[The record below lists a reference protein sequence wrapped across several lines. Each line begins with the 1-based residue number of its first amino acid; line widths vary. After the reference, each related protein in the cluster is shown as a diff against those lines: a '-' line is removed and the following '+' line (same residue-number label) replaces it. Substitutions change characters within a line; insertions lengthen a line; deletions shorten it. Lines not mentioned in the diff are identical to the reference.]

1 MIEMKNSGVD
11 WIGKI
16 PAHWKVKRLKDI
28 AYLYSGLTG
37 KSGDDFTPEQEPGT
51 KPYIPFTNVLNNNEV
66 NPQIVGYVRINEQEQ
81 QNKVQ
86 ENDLIFLMSSEDY
99 ESIAKASVVSQK
111 IGEVYLN
118 SFCRG
123 LRLTSKQIYS
133 KFLNYLLSANNSRDA
148 LRFEARGFTRI
159 NIKIDK
165 IASHFIFNP
174 PIAEQQAIADYLDN
188 KTAEIDKQ
196 ISLLEQKQ
204 NAYTKL
210 KQSLISQVVTR
221 GLNPNAPLKNSG
233 IDWIGEIPAHWE
245 VKRIKDIVT
254 SGSGTTPKSSNEK
267 YYDNG
272 IYPWL
277 ITGDVQNNVITSNDI
292 FITDLA
298 VSEVTNLKL
307 FPPKTVLL
315 AMYGGGTIGN
325 VGLMTYPAYIN
336 QACCAL
342 IPSKNIAEKYL
353 FYYLLNK
360 QKRIIST
367 GVGGTQINLSQN
379 KIVAYPIAIPPIEE
393 QQAIADYLDEKTA
406 EIDEQISNIDKKI
419 KAYKRLKQSL
429 IDEVVTGKRRIEKA

>member
-1 MIEMKNSGVD
+1 MIEMK
-11 WIGKI
+11 
-16 PAHWKVKRLKDI
+16 H
-28 AYLYSGLTG
+28 
-37 KSGDDFTPEQEPGT
+37 
-51 KPYIPFTNVLNNNEV
+51 
-66 NPQIVGYVRINEQEQ
+66 
-81 QNKVQ
+81 
-86 ENDLIFLMSSEDY
+86 
-99 ESIAKASVVSQK
+99 
-111 IGEVYLN
+111 
-118 SFCRG
+118 
-123 LRLTSKQIYS
+123 
-133 KFLNYLLSANNSRDA
+133 
-148 LRFEARGFTRI
+148 
-159 NIKIDK
+159 
-165 IASHFIFNP
+165 
-174 PIAEQQAIADYLDN
+174 
-188 KTAEIDKQ
+188 
-196 ISLLEQKQ
+196 
-204 NAYTKL
+204 
-210 KQSLISQVVTR
+210 
-221 GLNPNAPLKNSG
+221 SG

-245 VKRIKDIVT
+245 VKRLKDISTIVLGKMLMTKSPGAGYTLEKYLKSKNIGRLQIFNSYEDLEEMYFNDFEKEMYLLKNNDIVMNEGGDIGKVALWRNNGLNTYIQNSVNKITVFDGIEPRYLCFFLSYCDTNGFLKSIVNQVSIAHLTKEKLCIVPSLVPPIEEQQAIADYLDEKTTEIDKQVELLDQKQKAYLKLKASLINQVVTRGLNPYAPLRDSEIDWIGEIPAHWEVKRLKDIVT

-406 EIDEQISNIDKKI
+406 EIDNAITNIDKKI

-429 IDEVVTGKRRIEKA
+429 IDEVVTGKRKI

>member
-1 MIEMKNSGVD
+1 MREMKDSGV
-11 WIGKI
+11 
-16 PAHWKVKRLKDI
+16 
-28 AYLYSGLTG
+28 
-37 KSGDDFTPEQEPGT
+37 
-51 KPYIPFTNVLNNNEV
+51 
-66 NPQIVGYVRINEQEQ
+66 
-81 QNKVQ
+81 
-86 ENDLIFLMSSEDY
+86 
-99 ESIAKASVVSQK
+99 
-111 IGEVYLN
+111 
-118 SFCRG
+118 
-123 LRLTSKQIYS
+123 
-133 KFLNYLLSANNSRDA
+133 
-148 LRFEARGFTRI
+148 
-159 NIKIDK
+159 
-165 IASHFIFNP
+165 
-174 PIAEQQAIADYLDN
+174 
-188 KTAEIDKQ
+188 
-196 ISLLEQKQ
+196 
-204 NAYTKL
+204 
-210 KQSLISQVVTR
+210 
-221 GLNPNAPLKNSG
+221 
-233 IDWIGEIPAHWE
+233 DWIGEIPAHWE

-307 FPPKTVLL
+307 FPQKTVLL

-379 KIVAYPIAIPPIEE
+379 KIVAYPIAIPPIAE

-406 EIDEQISNIDKKI
+406 EIVEQISNIDKKI
-419 KAYKRLKQSL
+419 NTYKRLKQSL
-429 IDEVVTGKRRIEKA
+429 IDEVVTGKRKI

>member
-1 MIEMKNSGVD
+1 MREMKDSGV
-11 WIGKI
+11 
-16 PAHWKVKRLKDI
+16 
-28 AYLYSGLTG
+28 
-37 KSGDDFTPEQEPGT
+37 
-51 KPYIPFTNVLNNNEV
+51 
-66 NPQIVGYVRINEQEQ
+66 
-81 QNKVQ
+81 
-86 ENDLIFLMSSEDY
+86 
-99 ESIAKASVVSQK
+99 
-111 IGEVYLN
+111 
-118 SFCRG
+118 
-123 LRLTSKQIYS
+123 
-133 KFLNYLLSANNSRDA
+133 
-148 LRFEARGFTRI
+148 
-159 NIKIDK
+159 
-165 IASHFIFNP
+165 
-174 PIAEQQAIADYLDN
+174 
-188 KTAEIDKQ
+188 
-196 ISLLEQKQ
+196 
-204 NAYTKL
+204 
-210 KQSLISQVVTR
+210 
-221 GLNPNAPLKNSG
+221 
-233 IDWIGEIPAHWE
+233 DWIGEIPAHWE

-307 FPPKTVLL
+307 FPQKTVLL

-393 QQAIADYLDEKTA
+393 QQAIADYLDKKTAEIDEQIILLEHKQNAYANLKQSLISQVVTRGLNPNAPLKDSGVDWIGEIPAHWEVKRIKDIVTSGSGTTPKSSNEKYYDNGIYPWLITGDVQNNVITSNDIFITDLAVSEVTNLKLFPQKTVLLAMYGGGTIGNVGLMTYPAYINQACCALIPSKNIAEKYLFYYLLNKQKRIISTGVGGTQINLSQNKIVAYPIAIPPIAEQQAIADYLDEKTA
-406 EIDEQISNIDKKI
+406 EIVEQISNIDKKI
-419 KAYKRLKQSL
+419 NTYKRLKQSL
-429 IDEVVTGKRRIEKA
+429 IDEVVTGKRKI

>member
-1 MIEMKNSGVD
+1 MIEMK
-11 WIGKI
+11 
-16 PAHWKVKRLKDI
+16 H
-28 AYLYSGLTG
+28 
-37 KSGDDFTPEQEPGT
+37 
-51 KPYIPFTNVLNNNEV
+51 
-66 NPQIVGYVRINEQEQ
+66 
-81 QNKVQ
+81 
-86 ENDLIFLMSSEDY
+86 
-99 ESIAKASVVSQK
+99 
-111 IGEVYLN
+111 
-118 SFCRG
+118 
-123 LRLTSKQIYS
+123 
-133 KFLNYLLSANNSRDA
+133 
-148 LRFEARGFTRI
+148 
-159 NIKIDK
+159 
-165 IASHFIFNP
+165 
-174 PIAEQQAIADYLDN
+174 
-188 KTAEIDKQ
+188 
-196 ISLLEQKQ
+196 
-204 NAYTKL
+204 
-210 KQSLISQVVTR
+210 
-221 GLNPNAPLKNSG
+221 SG

-245 VKRIKDIVT
+245 VKRLKDIVT

-307 FPPKTVLL
+307 FSPKTVLL

-406 EIDEQISNIDKKI
+406 EIDEQITLLEQKQKAYVNLKQRLISQVVTRGLNPNAPLKNIGVDWIGEIPAHWEIRRLKDIANFYTGNSLNESEKEIYGENMNPNSLPYIGTKDVERNKSRINYNSGYSIPNDNTSFAIAPKGTTLICVEGGSAGKKIGFLEQDVCFVNKLCCAKSLIDNDKFVYYYFNTNLFVNQFNRLLQGMIGGVSINKIKCMLFFVPPIEEQQAIADYLDEKTAEIDEQISNIDKKI
-419 KAYKRLKQSL
+419 NTYKRLKQSL
-429 IDEVVTGKRRIEKA
+429 IDEVVTGKRKI

>member
-1 MIEMKNSGVD
+1 MIEMK
-11 WIGKI
+11 
-16 PAHWKVKRLKDI
+16 H
-28 AYLYSGLTG
+28 
-37 KSGDDFTPEQEPGT
+37 
-51 KPYIPFTNVLNNNEV
+51 
-66 NPQIVGYVRINEQEQ
+66 
-81 QNKVQ
+81 
-86 ENDLIFLMSSEDY
+86 
-99 ESIAKASVVSQK
+99 
-111 IGEVYLN
+111 
-118 SFCRG
+118 
-123 LRLTSKQIYS
+123 
-133 KFLNYLLSANNSRDA
+133 
-148 LRFEARGFTRI
+148 
-159 NIKIDK
+159 
-165 IASHFIFNP
+165 
-174 PIAEQQAIADYLDN
+174 
-188 KTAEIDKQ
+188 
-196 ISLLEQKQ
+196 
-204 NAYTKL
+204 
-210 KQSLISQVVTR
+210 
-221 GLNPNAPLKNSG
+221 SG

-245 VKRIKDIVT
+245 VKRLKDIVT

-406 EIDEQISNIDKKI
+406 EIDEQITLLEQKQKAYVNLKQRLISQVVTRGLNPNAPLKNIGVDWIGEIPAHWEIRRLKDIANFYTGNSLNESEKEIYGENMNPNSLPYIGTKDVERNKSRINYNSGYSIPNDNTSFAIAPKGTTLICVEGGSAGKKIGFLEQDVCFVNKLCCAKSLIDNDKFVYYYFNTNLFVNQFNRLLQGMIGGVSINKIKCMLFFVPPIEEQQAIADYLDEKTAEIDEQISNIDKKI
-419 KAYKRLKQSL
+419 NTYKRLKQSL
-429 IDEVVTGKRRIEKA
+429 IDEVVTGKRKI